1 MTTIATERNSVPRDS
16 AYREAA
22 PKVRDLLLIGAGHA
36 HVQVLRSL
44 LMQRPPDCR
53 VTLIVDR
60 PLAVYSGMVPGFVA
74 GPYRAEELEIDP
86 VPLARRAG
94 ARVVF
99 GKVLRIDAL
108 ERRVEVE
115 GRPALNYD
123 VASINI
129 GSTVTGL
136 ELPGVMAHAF
146 STRPIGRFVA
156 CVAQVDALAAALGGA
171 RALRLVIAGGG
182 AGGVELACCFDA
194 RLKALGARPHITMV
208 HAGTQLLPGY
218 GNSIGERVALALTRR
233 QVRLITQRKVASA
246 RADGVTLDDGT
257 VLDCDALVWSTGAAA
272 HAVLADSGLPTDARG
287 FVLTRSTLQV
297 AGHDALFAVGDCA
310 ALMDYPDTPKAG
322 VYAVREG
329 PYLADNLRA
338 LLAGKGLRRYRP
350 QSDFLTLLNLGDG
363 TAIGVKKGFS
373 FEGRWV
379 MRWKDRID
387 RKFMRGFQ
395 LLEADG
401 SDGPAVR
408 MLPAMP
414 AGMDIVCGGC
424 AAKLGQSA
432 LERALARLDA
442 PPAAPEV
449 VLGLAEADDVA
460 AYRIDA
466 GTADGGVMVVSVDF
480 FRGFTDDPYL
490 VGRVAAETALS
501 DLDAK
506 GVAPRWAQALVAIPM
521 AADEAEGEE
530 VLYQVLAGAR
540 AVFDARGVRL
550 LGGHTSK
557 SMDLEV
563 GFSVQGISDG
573 AVLAR
578 RRGALS
584 VGQQLVL
591 TRALGTGVLFHA
603 DMAGRARGPWIE
615 AALASRLRGNGAARA
630 VAGTASAATDIT
642 GFGLAGHLVS
652 MLGGGQVSAR
662 IHLQSLP
669 VLRGALALLA
679 RGERSTFHPENAR
692 MARALAVDPATKG
705 DPRLDLIYD
714 PQTAGGLL
722 LVFAEADVP
731 AALAQLREAGYGEAA
746 VIGEITTARPDGA
759 AAEIVM

>member
-1 MTTIATERNSVPRDS
+1 MNTVAIDRSP
-16 AYREAA
+16 A

-36 HVQVLRSL
+36 HVQVLRSF
-44 LMQRPPDCR
+44 LMQRPSHCR
-53 VTLIVDR
+53 VTLIIDR
-60 PLAVYSGMVPGFVA
+60 PVAVYSGMVPGYVA
-74 GPYRAEELEIDP
+74 GQYRAEELEIDP
-86 VPLARRAG
+86 LPLARRAG

-99 GKVLRIDAL
+99 GKALRIDPAA
-108 ERRVEVE
+108 RCVHVE
-115 GRPALNYD
+115 GRSALKYD

-129 GSTVTGL
+129 GSTVMGL
-136 ELPGVMAHAF
+136 ELPGVSEHAL
-146 STRPIGRFVA
+146 STRPIGRFTA
-156 CVAQVDALAAALGGA
+156 RVAQVDALAAALGGA

-194 RLKALGARPHITMV
+194 RLKAKGVRAHITMV

-218 GNSIGERVALALTRR
+218 GNSIGDRVARALGSRGV
-233 QVRLITQRKVASA
+233 QLVTQRKVASA
-246 RADGVTLDDGT
+246 RADSITLDDGS
-257 VLDCDALVWSTGAAA
+257 VLDCDALVWSTGAAS
-272 HAVLADSGLPTDARG
+272 HSLFADSGLPTDARG

-297 AGHDALFAVGDCA
+297 VGHDDLFAVGDCA
-310 ALMDYPDTPKAG
+310 ALVDYPDTPKAG

-338 LLAGKGLRRYRP
+338 TLLREALRSYRP
-350 QSDFLTLLNLGDG
+350 QPDFLTLLNLGDG

-373 FEGRWV
+373 FEGRWA

-449 VLGLAEADDVA
+449 VLGLDEADDVA

-466 GTADGGVMVVSVDF
+466 GAAGGSVMVVSVDF

-490 VGRVAAETALS
+490 VGRIAAENALS

-506 GVAPRWAQALVAIPM
+506 GVTPRWAQALVAIPL
-521 AADEAEGEE
+521 AADEEEGEE

-563 GFSVQGISDG
+563 GFSVQGVSAAG

-578 RRGALS
+578 RRGALA

-615 AALASRLRGNGAARA
+615 AALASMLRGNGAARS
-630 VAGTASAATDIT
+630 VAGAARAATDIT

-652 MLGGGQVSAR
+652 MLGGGSVSAR
-662 IHLQSLP
+662 IHVDALP
-669 VLRGALALLA
+669 ALPGALALLA

-692 MARALAVDPATKG
+692 MARALAVDPG
-705 DPRLDLIYD
+705 LRDDPRLQLIYD

-722 LVFAEADVP
+722 LAFAAKDVP
-731 AALAQLREAGYGEAA
+731 AALAQLRAAGYGEAVA
-746 VIGEITTARPDGA
+746 IGEITAARPDGA
-759 AAEIVM
+759 AAEIVR